1 MEDNGIIRKFRGYF
15 LGGMVIFLL
24 LVIGGFLAKPDKLPP
39 TPVIGLIFLSSI
51 VYAGATL
58 MATRM
63 NIRTL
68 FVFILIYQIF
78 CCLFLREFFLLV
90 TGDELGF
97 LENIIDSGA
106 YRDDATITQGL
117 TFSQTLKFLVEEN
130 SYDISDYGFPVIL
143 RIAYM
148 IGGTQYGNLVMTG
161 FNILLHTLSTL
172 FLYKTAL
179 KFLEKNLCKIIAI
192 LWGFNLI
199 SVWIN
204 VSGLKETVFLF
215 FIIFTLY
222 YLYRFIDKKSLY
234 SIFFF
239 LAGVAIIALFRI
251 YLSVFFIII
260 FLMLFLPRNF
270 YKKWMPLIWVGMIII
285 ILNFIAIFSYF
296 FPILQFIYEMSQTRN
311 EGTGIGGIISLVFP
325 LIGPFPNFLTSQSEN
340 ANFNTFVFP
349 AFLFIKTLLSIFG
362 IYGIYRI
369 VKEKMTDLY
378 PMLSFFV
385 LNTLLVVITG
395 FELHYRFIYCALPCF
410 IVIVVYG
417 FDKYMQSRSKL
428 LRYSIPFYIAF
439 CALIVF
445 LYNTR

>member
-1 MEDNGIIRKFRGYF
+1 MGDNGIIGKFRSYF
-15 LGGMVIFLL
+15 LWGMVVFLL
-24 LVIGGFLAKPDKLPP
+24 LVIWGFLAKPDKLPP
-39 TPVIGLIFLSSI
+39 VPVIGLIFLASI

-68 FVFILIYQIF
+68 FVFILMYQIF

-97 LENIIDSGA
+97 LDNIIDSGA
-106 YRDDATITQGL
+106 YRDDAMITQGL
-117 TFSQTLKFLVEEN
+117 TFSQTLKFLAEEN
-130 SYDISDYGFPVIL
+130 LYDMSDLGFPIIL

-148 IGGTQYGNLVMTG
+148 IGGGQYGNLVMTG
-161 FNILLHTLSTL
+161 FNILFHTLSTL
-172 FLYKTAL
+172 LLYKTAL
-179 KFLEKNLCKIIAI
+179 KFLEKDLCKIIAI

-204 VSGLKETVFLF
+204 VSGLKETAFLF

-222 YLYRFIDKKSLY
+222 HLYKFMGKRTLY
-234 SIFFF
+234 NIFFF
-239 LAGVAIIALFRI
+239 LAGVAIVALFRI

-270 YKKWMPLIWVGMIII
+270 YKKWMPLIWVGMIIV
-285 ILNFIAIFSYF
+285 ILNFIAIFSHF

-311 EGTGIGGIISLVFP
+311 EGTGISGIISLIFP
-325 LIGPFPNFLTSQSEN
+325 LVGPFPNFLTSLSEN

-349 AFLFIKTLLSIFG
+349 GFLFIKMALSIFG
-362 IYGIYRI
+362 IYGIYRT
-369 VKEKMTDLY
+369 VKERAINLY
-378 PMLSFFV
+378 PMLSFFI

-410 IVIVVYG
+410 IVLIAYG
-417 FDKYMQSRSKL
+417 FNKYMRSEKRIFKQIL
-428 LRYSIPFYIAF
+428 PLYMIL
-439 CALIVF
+439 CVLIIYF
-445 LYNTR
+445 YNTR